1 MAERAQPPQN
11 GRHQP
16 PHQRAVTIGERFQS
30 GMGGGTVELIVE
42 RAVLVQ
48 NPVKNVSRNPP
59 RREAGHFGRNCK
71 S

>member
-1 MAERAQPPQN
+1 
-11 GRHQP
+11 
-16 PHQRAVTIGERFQS
+16 
-30 GMGGGTVELIVE
+30 MGGGTVELIVE